1 MLTMFADFGI
11 RCIEKVKPQGA
22 DALKMI
28 LFGWIITLPSAAA
41 CSVASIWLWLSI

>member
-11 RCIEKVKPQGA
+11 RCIEKAKPQGA

-28 LFGWIITLPSAAA
+28 LFGWIITLPSATA
-41 CSVASIWLWLSI
+41 CSAASIWLWRSI

>member
-1 MLTMFADFGI
+1 MLTMFAGFGI
-11 RCIEKVKPQGA
+11 CCIEKAKPQGA

-41 CSVASIWLWLSI
+41 CSVAGIWLWRSI

>member
-11 RCIEKVKPQGA
+11 RCIEKAKPQGA

-28 LFGWIITLPSAAA
+28 LFGWVITLPSAAA
-41 CSVASIWLWLSI
+41 CSATSI